1 MIHATP
7 EALRHLRDLLAE
19 REETGVSGLRLG
31 VERGGC
37 AGLQYIM
44 QIGTPAE
51 GDLVVEQEGMRL
63 FIAADSVDLLRGVEL
78 DYQDSLNDAGFK
90 IHNPRA
96 VRSCGCGT
104 SFEAAS
110 EAPVPAISG

>member
-7 EALRHLRDLLAE
+7 EALQHLRGLLAE
-19 REETGVSGLRLG
+19 RAPEAGAAGLRVG

-37 AGLQYIM
+37 AGWQYVM
-44 QIGTPAE
+44 QIAEPQE
-51 GDLVVEQEGMRL
+51 GDEVVEQDGIRL
-63 FIAADSVDLLRGVEL
+63 IVAADSRSFLEGVEL

-90 IHNPRA
+90 IRNPRA

-104 SFEAAS
+104 SFEAPP
-110 EAPVPAISG
+110 ELTPPAY